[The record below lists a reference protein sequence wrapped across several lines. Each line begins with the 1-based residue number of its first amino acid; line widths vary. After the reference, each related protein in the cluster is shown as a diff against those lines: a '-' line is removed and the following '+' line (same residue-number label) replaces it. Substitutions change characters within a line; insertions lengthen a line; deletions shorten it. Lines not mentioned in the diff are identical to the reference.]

1 MAAQSAVYDAFRFY
15 GQFVSCQKYFIMVS
29 SQRKPERKDVS
40 KTWSI
45 SMTLAG
51 VRMAKTAAFYSFI
64 RILKR
69 TRPMN
74 TQNLC

>member
-1 MAAQSAVYDAFRFY
+1 
-15 GQFVSCQKYFIMVS
+15 MVS